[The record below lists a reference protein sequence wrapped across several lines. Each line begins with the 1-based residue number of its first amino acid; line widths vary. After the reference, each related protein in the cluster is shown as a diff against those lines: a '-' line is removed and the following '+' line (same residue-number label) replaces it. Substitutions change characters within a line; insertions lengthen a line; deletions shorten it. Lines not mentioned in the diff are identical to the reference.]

1 MVTITNSPKLL
12 LDDCKNK
19 FYLRTDAPNIGHGAA
34 MMEEFLK
41 KNIQSKFYQQED
53 IGNGK

>member
-1 MVTITNSPKLL
+1 MVTIANSPKLH
-12 LDDCKNK
+12 LDDCNNK